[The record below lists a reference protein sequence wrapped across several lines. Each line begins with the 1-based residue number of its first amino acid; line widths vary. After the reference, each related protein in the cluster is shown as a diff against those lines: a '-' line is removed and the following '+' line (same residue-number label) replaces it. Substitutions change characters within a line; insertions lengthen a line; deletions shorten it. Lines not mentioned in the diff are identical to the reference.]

1 MLLQKNAISN
11 TTMSSEPIEFPLLT
25 LFSAHG
31 ARDIPLQEGP
41 KVSLLLIWRS
51 AMPNMT

>member
-11 TTMSSEPIEFPLLT
+11 KIMSGEPIEFPLLT

-31 ARDIPLQEGP
+31 ALGIPLQEGA
-41 KVSLLLIWRS
+41 KVSLLLVWCS
-51 AMPNMT
+51 AMPNTT